1 MRTTLTLAD
10 DVAEAA
16 QSVARATGKT
26 LSEVISELARRGLKQ
41 SSRRVRS
48 NKGVPGFAVPADA
61 RIIPSDRAAAL
72 LGDEP

>member
-26 LSEVISELARRGLKQ
+26 LSEVISELARRGLRQ
-41 SSRRVRS
+41 TVRRPARG
-48 NKGVPGFAVPADA
+48 KGVPGFEVPANA
-61 RIIPSDRAAAL
+61 RVIPSDRAGAL
-72 LGDEP
+72 LGDE